1 MNFEAFLFGPEDS
14 PPRPHRSF
22 LDSLPSVHTQR
33 RRRTTRDITAPRQP
47 PEDLSAGNNNLKP
60 EETTTTKMATAQH
73 NSFNND
79 DDNDTNDCPI
89 CLCPL
94 STPWGICTPC
104 GHAYCRGCWDQ
115 LTASHCSGQQQQR
128 NRGNNKPSCAVCK
141 TVCKEFVTVFVDLNV
156 ASSSAA
162 GTGGGGAVANASA
175 DGAHDM
181 SQLEDHDENDDKLDQ
196 LTNEWDK
203 LWKELETLHPDMI
216 ISKSNDDDDDDSE
229 VDNNDNNTSSAWDNG
244 QREVAAIC
252 ANFIDL
258 TQTNIDDDDDDSAS
272 QVPITSRNRL
282 RTQQEEKT
290 PASPLELEARQQK
303 EQQSH
308 TILRRIK
315 QLHCEIMQL
324 QLEITKQSSSSSY
337 STSSTTTI
345 TTQQTQK
352 LRSKV
357 IKLQSTNADLT
368 SQLQSHQSEVDT
380 LTTKM
385 ESYQKSLTERTVETE
400 REKRKADKL
409 ASEFN
414 LMEQSYQKHM
424 SKSSMEQTALKSDI
438 RRLQDQITKL
448 SSQSGLQD
456 LQEMEEIRR
465 KYTKMSQDVH
475 SLRSEN
481 TRLTKRLEDERVV
494 WRRDL
499 VGREK
504 VKGKQMMSEM
514 VTMQSSS
521 EVAAVAGG
529 SIGSGGL
536 ARSTGS
542 QNKSIKS
549 RKVSLDGRGRDQ
561 QASTTSRQKM
571 TSVSTSASTTTSPFD
586 MAAFPP
592 PRSKSKVYNKGKALD
607 ILDKTRSRKH
617 SLQNSLLMSVKRT
630 KSTSFAKTKAPR
642 KSNVSAAEVV
652 TPRPG
657 VHSFFRRNEER

>member
-1 MNFEAFLFGPEDS
+1 
-14 PPRPHRSF
+14 
-22 LDSLPSVHTQR
+22 
-33 RRRTTRDITAPRQP
+33 
-47 PEDLSAGNNNLKP
+47 
-60 EETTTTKMATAQH
+60 MATAQH
-73 NSFNND
+73 FNSD

-115 LTASHCSGQQQQR
+115 LTASHCSGQQQR
-128 NRGNNKPSCAVCK
+128 SRGNNKPSCAVCK
-141 TVCKEFVTVFVDLNV
+141 TTCKEFVTVFVDLNV
-156 ASSSAA
+156 ASSSAV
-162 GTGGGGAVANASA
+162 GTGGGGASANASA
-175 DGAHDM
+175 DNGAHDM
-181 SQLEDHDENDDKLDQ
+181 SQLEDNDENDDKLDQ

-203 LWKELETLHPDMI
+203 LWKELEALHPGII
-216 ISKSNDDDDDDSE
+216 ISKSNDDDDDSE

-258 TQTNIDDDDDDSAS
+258 TQTNIDDDNDDSAS
-272 QVPITSRNRL
+272 QVPITSRKRS
-282 RTQQEEKT
+282 RTQLEEKT
-290 PASPLELEARQQK
+290 PASPLQQEARQQK
-303 EQQSH
+303 EQQTH

-324 QLEITKQSSSSSY
+324 QLEITKQSSSSSSSY
-337 STSSTTTI
+337 SSSSTTTI

-409 ASEFN
+409 ASEFD
-414 LMEQSYQKHM
+414 LMEQSYQKHV
-424 SKSSMEQTALKSDI
+424 SKSSMEQKALKSDI

-481 TRLTKRLEDERVV
+481 TRLMKRLEDERTV

-499 VGREK
+499 LGREK
-504 VKGKQMMSEM
+504 GKGKQMMSEM

-521 EVAAVAGG
+521 ELTAVAGG
-529 SIGSGGL
+529 SSGSGGL

-549 RKVSLDGRGRDQ
+549 RKISLDGRGRDQ
-561 QASTTSRQKM
+561 QASSTTSRQKM
-571 TSVSTSASTTTSPFD
+571 TSVSTSASTTTSSFD
-586 MAAFPP
+586 LAAFPP
-592 PRSKSKVYNKGKALD
+592 PRSKSKDNLPNKSKAMD

-617 SLQNSLLMSVKRT
+617 SLQQNSLLMSVKRT
-630 KSTSFAKTKAPR
+630 KTTSFAKGKAPR
-642 KSNVSAAEVV
+642 KSNVSVSAAEVV
-652 TPRPG
+652 HPRAG

>member
-1 MNFEAFLFGPEDS
+1 MSSKITTTSTPQSSKTFGAQQYVTTQSARRQKQAMNISNEPISFS
-14 PPRPHRSF
+14 SSF
-22 LDSLPSVHTQR
+22 LLPGVRTQR
-33 RRRTTRDITAPRQP
+33 RRLTAREITAPRQP
-47 PEDLSAGNNNLKP
+47 PENLLSAGNNNNSNRQP
-60 EETTTTKMATAQH
+60 EETTITMTAQH
-73 NSFNND
+73 NNNNFNND

-156 ASSSAA
+156 ASSSGA
-162 GTGGGGAVANASA
+162 GTGGGGAVVNASA
-175 DGAHDM
+175 AGAHDM
-181 SQLEDHDENDDKLDQ
+181 SQLEDHDENDETLDQ
-196 LTNEWDK
+196 LTNEWEK
-203 LWKELETLHPDMI
+203 LWKELEALHPDII
-216 ISKSNDDDDDDSE
+216 ISKSNDGDDNSE
-229 VDNNDNNTSSAWDNG
+229 VDNNDNNSSSAWDNG

-258 TQTNIDDDDDDSAS
+258 TQTNIDDDDDGSAF
-272 QVPITSRNRL
+272 QVPITSRKRS
-282 RTQQEEKT
+282 RTQQDEKISSS
-290 PASPLELEARQQK
+290 SPLEQEARQKK
-303 EQQSH
+303 EQQTH

-324 QLEITKQSSSSSY
+324 QLEITKQSSSSAY
-337 STSSTTTI
+337 SSSSTTTI

-357 IKLQSTNADLT
+357 IKLQSKNADLT

-385 ESYQKSLTERTVETE
+385 ESFQKSLTERTVETE

-409 ASEFN
+409 ASEFD
-414 LMEQSYQKHM
+414 LMEQSYQKHVT
-424 SKSSMEQTALKSDI
+424 KSSMEQTALKSDI

-481 TRLTKRLEDERVV
+481 MRLMKRLEDEREV
-494 WRRDL
+494 WRREL

-504 VKGKQMMSEM
+504 GRGKQMMSEM
-514 VTMQSSS
+514 VTMQSPS
-521 EVAAVAGG
+521 ELDVAGG
-529 SIGSGGL
+529 SNGSGGL

-549 RKVSLDGRGRDQ
+549 RKVSL
-561 QASTTSRQKM
+561 
-571 TSVSTSASTTTSPFD
+571 
-586 MAAFPP
+586 MAEGEI
-592 PRSKSKVYNKGKALD
+592 NKRVLLLD
-607 ILDKTRSRKH
+607 
-617 SLQNSLLMSVKRT
+617 
-630 KSTSFAKTKAPR
+630 
-642 KSNVSAAEVV
+642 
-652 TPRPG
+652 
-657 VHSFFRRNEER
+657 RR